1 MSGYTRQSVADIVPT
16 AVVRAAPIN
25 SEYNKLRD
33 AFAQS
38 DTGTTGHKH
47 DGTSD
52 EGSYVPLIAD
62 LDAKNK
68 IIVSQV
74 DNRFGVFV
82 EVSNVSTEQL
92 RFQDGVIVPVLDN
105 DIDLGTSS
113 LEFKNVYVDG
123 TAYIDTVS
131 IGDNDYTTITNN
143 TYAVSSGNLTFDVA
157 GDIIFDADNADVF
170 LKDAGT
176 QYAAFVNN
184 TGNLIVKS
192 GTTTAITFTG
202 ANADFAGTLD
212 VTGAGTFDSTLSVAG
227 VATLSSNA
235 TVGGTLGVTGATT
248 LSSTLG
254 VTGAATFSDDVTVTG
269 DATVGGNLTVN
280 GTLTTLNTTNTVVSD
295 TLMELGNGTTGTPTN
310 DSGIVIERGS
320 ADNAFIGFD
329 ESADKFLMGTGS
341 FTGASTGDLT
351 VTKGTL
357 QANIEYDTL
366 SDGTITITGFVDEDD
381 MSSDSATLIPT
392 QQSVKTYVATI
403 AGQSNNV
410 VGLTATADEL
420 NTLDASAASPA
431 SVTLEGTDGFL
442 LIDTSAGTLK
452 QALISDFNNFITS
465 DLVGDTT
472 PQLGGNLDLNGSD
485 ITGTGN
491 INITGSTT
499 LTGNLNAVAGTLSGT
514 LTAVDAAFTGTGAV
528 DLPAGTTAQRPTP
541 SNGMIRYNSDDG
553 QFEGYAAG
561 EWGAIGGGGDT
572 QTVTTTSTA
581 QTALGSYA
589 AATSL
594 GIEITVIAT
603 DTVATERTITKL
615 LVTHDGTTAVATQYG
630 EVNTATAVA
639 SYDVDIS
646 GSNVRL
652 LATAA
657 SANSTNFTAVATIL
671 A

>member
-1 MSGYTRQSVADIVPT
+1 MAGSGYTRQSVASIVPT

-25 SEYNKLRD
+25 AEFDKLRD
-33 AFAQS
+33 AFTQS
-38 DTGTTGHKH
+38 DTGTTGHRH
-47 DGTSD
+47 DGSSD
-52 EGSYVPLIAD
+52 EGSYVPFIAD
-62 LDAKNK
+62 LDKKNYFT
-68 IIVSQV
+68 V
-74 DNRFGVFV
+74 DQTNNLFGLFV
-82 EVSNVSTEQL
+82 EVGGSAVEQL
-92 RFQDGVIVPVLDN
+92 RFQDGLVVPVTDN
-105 DIDLGTSS
+105 DIDLGTSL
-113 LEFKNVYVDG
+113 LEYKNAYLDG
-123 TAYIDTVS
+123 TAFIDTVS
-131 IGDNDYTTITNN
+131 IGDNDNTVITDN
-143 TYAVSSGNLTFDVA
+143 TYAVTGDLTFDVS
-157 GDIIFDADNADVF
+157 GDIIFDVDNADVF
-170 LKDAGT
+170 FKDAGT
-176 QYAAFVNN
+176 QYAALVNN
-184 TGNLIVKS
+184 TGNLILKS

-248 LSSTLG
+248 LSSTLD
-254 VTGAATFSDDVTVTG
+254 VTGATTLSDTLTVTG
-269 DATVGGNLTVN
+269 NATVGGNLTVN

-295 TLMELGNGTTGTPTN
+295 TLMELGNGTTGSPTN

-357 QANIEYDTL
+357 QANLDYDTL
-366 SDGTITITGFVDEDD
+366 SDGTITVTGFVDEDD

-392 QQSVKTYVATI
+392 QQSVKAYVATI

-410 VGLTATADEL
+410 VGLTATAAEL
-420 NTLDASAASPA
+420 NTLDASAASPS

-452 QALISDFNNFITS
+452 QALISDFNNFITT

-472 PQLGGNLDLNGSD
+472 PQLGGNLDLNSNN

-491 INITGSTT
+491 INFT
-499 LTGNLNAVAGTLSGT
+499 GT
-514 LTAVDAAFTGTGAV
+514 LTATDADFTGTGAV

-561 EWGAIGGGGDT
+561 EWGAIGGGGDEQTATTTATT
-572 QTVTTTSTA
+572 QTSVATWAKATYV
-581 QTALGSYA
+581 AL
-589 AATSL
+589 
-594 GIEITVIAT
+594 EITVVANDAT
-603 DTVATERTITKL
+603 NRTITKL

-630 EVNTATAVA
+630 EVNTSTAIAT
-639 SYDVDIS
+639 YDVDIS
-646 GSNVRL
+646 GTDVRL
-652 LATAA
+652 LATPAA
-657 SANSTNFTAVATIL
+657 ATSTVFTVKTTVFE
-671 A
+671 

>member
-1 MSGYTRQSVADIVPT
+1 MAGSGYTRQSVASIVPT

-25 SEYNKLRD
+25 AEFDKLRD
-33 AFAQS
+33 AFTQS
-38 DTGTTGHKH
+38 DTGTTGHRH
-47 DGTSD
+47 DGSSD
-52 EGSYVPLIAD
+52 EGSYVPFIAD
-62 LDAKNK
+62 LDKQNYLT
-68 IIVSQV
+68 V
-74 DNRFGVFV
+74 DQTNNRFGLFI
-82 EVSNVSTEQL
+82 EVSGSPVEQL
-92 RFQDGVIVPVLDN
+92 RFQDGVIVPVTDN

-113 LEFKNVYVDG
+113 LEYKNAYFDG
-123 TAYIDTVS
+123 TVYADTVS
-131 IGDNDYTTITNN
+131 IGDNDYTTITDN
-143 TYAVSSGNLTFDVA
+143 TYAVSSGDLTFDVS

-184 TGNLIVKS
+184 TGNLILKS
-192 GTTTAITFTG
+192 GSTTAITFTG

-235 TVGGTLGVTGATT
+235 TVGGTLGVTGAAT

-254 VTGAATFSDDVTVTG
+254 VTGAATFSDNLTVTG

-295 TLMELGNGTTGTPTN
+295 TLMELGNGTTGTPVN

-329 ESADKFLMGTGS
+329 ESADKFIVGTGS

-351 VTKGTL
+351 ITKGTL
-357 QANIEYDTL
+357 QANLDYDTL
-366 SDGTITITGFVDEDD
+366 SDGTITVTGFVDEDD
-381 MSSDSATLIPT
+381 MASDSATLIPT
-392 QQSVKTYVATI
+392 QQSVKAYVTTI
-403 AGQSNNV
+403 AGQSNNI
-410 VGLTATADEL
+410 VGLTATAAEL
-420 NTLDASAASPA
+420 NQLDASAASPS

-452 QALISDFNNFITS
+452 QALISDFNNFITT

-472 PQLGGNLDLNGSD
+472 PQLGGNLDLNSSD

-491 INITGSTT
+491 INTTGSATF
-499 LTGNLNAVAGTLSGT
+499 SSS
-514 LTAVDAAFTGTGAV
+514 LTALDASFTGTGAV
-528 DLPAGTTAQRPTP
+528 DVPAGTTAQRPGTP
-541 SNGMIRYNSDDG
+541 SNGMIRYNSDDA
-553 QFEGYAAG
+553 QFEGYADGA
-561 EWGAIGGGGDT
+561 WGAIGGGGDT
-572 QTVTTTSTA
+572 QTASTSSTT
-581 QTALGSYA
+581 QTAIATYTAS
-589 AATSL
+589 TSL

-630 EVNTATAVA
+630 EVNTATAMA
-639 SYDVDIS
+639 TYDVDIS
-646 GSNVRL
+646 GGNVRL

-657 SANSTNFTAVATIL
+657 SANSTNFTASATIL

>member
-1 MSGYTRQSVADIVPT
+1 MAGSGYTRQSVASIVPT

-25 SEYNKLRD
+25 AEFDKLRD
-33 AFAQS
+33 AFTQS
-38 DTGTTGHKH
+38 DTGTTGHRH
-47 DGTSD
+47 DGSSD
-52 EGSYVPLIAD
+52 EGSYVPFIAD
-62 LDAKNK
+62 LDKQNYLT
-68 IIVSQV
+68 V
-74 DNRFGVFV
+74 DQTNNRFGLFI
-82 EVSNVSTEQL
+82 EVSGSPVEQL
-92 RFQDGVIVPVLDN
+92 RFQDGVIVPVTDN

-113 LEFKNVYVDG
+113 LEYKNAYFDG
-123 TAYIDTVS
+123 TVYADTVS
-131 IGDNDYTTITNN
+131 IGDNDYTTITDN
-143 TYAVSSGNLTFDVA
+143 TYAVSSGDLTFDVS

-184 TGNLIVKS
+184 TGNLILKS
-192 GTTTAITFTG
+192 GSTTAITFTG

-235 TVGGTLGVTGATT
+235 TVGGTLGVTGAAT

-254 VTGAATFSDDVTVTG
+254 VTGAATFSDNITVTG

-320 ADNAFIGFD
+320 ENNAFIGFD
-329 ESADKFLMGTGS
+329 ESADKFIVGTGS

-357 QANIEYDTL
+357 QANLDYDTL
-366 SDGTITITGFVDEDD
+366 SDGTITVTGFVDEDD

-392 QQSVKTYVATI
+392 QQSVKAYVETI
-403 AGQSNNV
+403 AGQSNNI
-410 VGLTATADEL
+410 VGLTATATEL
-420 NTLDASAASPA
+420 NQLDASAASPS

-452 QALISDFNNFITS
+452 QALISDFNSFITT

-472 PQLGGNLDLNGSD
+472 PQLGGDLDLNSSD

-491 INITGSTT
+491 INTTGSATFT
-499 LTGNLNAVAGTLSGT
+499 SS
-514 LTAVDAAFTGTGAV
+514 LTALDASFTGTGAIDV
-528 DLPAGTTAQRPTP
+528 PAGTTAQRPTA
-541 SNGMIRYNSDDG
+541 SNGMIRYNSDDA
-553 QFEGYAAG
+553 QFEGYADGA
-561 EWGAIGGGGDT
+561 WGAIGGGGHEE
-572 QTVTTTSTA
+572 QTATTTTTSETSIA
-581 QTALGSYA
+581 TWAKATYVAL
-589 AATSL
+589 
-594 GIEITVIAT
+594 EITVVANDAT
-603 DTVATERTITKL
+603 NRTITKL

-630 EVNTATAVA
+630 EVNTSTAIAT
-639 SYDVDIS
+639 YDVDIS
-646 GSNVRL
+646 GTDVRL
-652 LATAA
+652 LATPAA
-657 SANSTNFTAVATIL
+657 TTSTDFTVKTVVFE
-671 A
+671 

>member
-1 MSGYTRQSVADIVPT
+1 MS
-16 AVVRAAPIN
+16 
-25 SEYNKLRD
+25 
-33 AFAQS
+33 
-38 DTGTTGHKH
+38 
-47 DGTSD
+47 
-52 EGSYVPLIAD
+52 
-62 LDAKNK
+62 
-68 IIVSQV
+68 
-74 DNRFGVFV
+74 
-82 EVSNVSTEQL
+82 
-92 RFQDGVIVPVLDN
+92 
-105 DIDLGTSS
+105 
-113 LEFKNVYVDG
+113 
-123 TAYIDTVS
+123 
-131 IGDNDYTTITNN
+131 
-143 TYAVSSGNLTFDVA
+143 

-254 VTGAATFSDDVTVTG
+254 VTGAATFSDDLTVTG
-269 DATVGGNLTVN
+269 NATVGGNLTVN

-357 QANIEYDTL
+357 QANLDYDTL

-392 QQSVKTYVATI
+392 QQSVKAYVATI

-452 QALISDFNNFITS
+452 QALISDFNNFIT
-465 DLVGDTT
+465 
-472 PQLGGNLDLNGSD
+472 
-485 ITGTGN
+485 
-491 INITGSTT
+491 
-499 LTGNLNAVAGTLSGT
+499 
-514 LTAVDAAFTGTGAV
+514 
-528 DLPAGTTAQRPTP
+528 
-541 SNGMIRYNSDDG
+541 Y
-553 QFEGYAAG
+553 
-561 EWGAIGGGGDT
+561 
-572 QTVTTTSTA
+572 
-581 QTALGSYA
+581 
-589 AATSL
+589 
-594 GIEITVIAT
+594 
-603 DTVATERTITKL
+603 
-615 LVTHDGTTAVATQYG
+615 
-630 EVNTATAVA
+630 
-639 SYDVDIS
+639 
-646 GSNVRL
+646 
-652 LATAA
+652 
-657 SANSTNFTAVATIL
+657 
-671 A
+671 